1 MVELEHIKKK
11 LGGKEILKDVSL
23 QVNEGEVVAII
34 GPSGSGKTTL
44 LRTVNFLNPADSG
57 AISVDGYKVDA
68 GKHKH
73 REALRLRKKTGM
85 VFQGYNLFKNRT
97 VLQNVTEGLI
107 KVQKKPKAEAE
118 EIAIR
123 LLTQVRMDEKL
134 HSYPSQLSGGQQQR
148 VGICRALAASP
159 KVVLLD
165 EPTSA
170 LDPELVGE
178 ILDIIKEI
186 AKTGITML
194 IVTHEIAFAREI
206 ANRVVFMKD
215 GVIVEQGQAKEV
227 LEHPKNQETK
237 NFLKALLPERSIE
250 YVI

>member
-23 QVNEGEVVAII
+23 SVKEGEVVAII

-44 LRTVNFLNPADSG
+44 LRTVNFLNPADHG
-57 AISVDGYKVDA
+57 TVSVDGYKVDA
-68 GKHKH
+68 SRHKH
-73 REALRLRKKTGM
+73 REALTLRQKTGM
-85 VFQGYNLFKNRT
+85 VFQGYNLFQNRT

-107 KVQKKPKAEAE
+107 KVKKMKRPEAEA
-118 EIAIR
+118 IARR
-123 LLTQVRMDEKL
+123 LLKQVRMDEKEN
-134 HSYPSQLSGGQQQR
+134 SYPSQLSGGQQQR

-178 ILDIIKEI
+178 ILEIIKQI
-186 AKTGITML
+186 AETGITMI

-206 ANRVVFMKD
+206 ADTVVFMKD
-215 GVIVEQGQAKEV
+215 GVIVEQGNAKQI
-227 LEHPKNQETK
+227 LESPEKQETK
-237 NFLKALLPERSIE
+237 NFLRALLPERSIE

>member
-1 MVELEHIKKK
+1 M
-11 LGGKEILKDVSL
+11 SL
-23 QVNEGEVVAII
+23 SVKEGEVVAII

-44 LRTVNFLNPADSG
+44 LRTVNFLNPADHG
-57 AISVDGYKVDA
+57 TVTVDGFSVKAD
-68 GKHKH
+68 KHKH
-73 REALRLRKKTGM
+73 GEALKLRRKTGM
-85 VFQGYNLFKNRT
+85 VFQAYNLFQNKT

-107 KVQKKPKAEAE
+107 KVQKTKKEEANA
-118 EIAIR
+118 IALK
-123 LLTQVRMDEKL
+123 LLKQVRMDDRADA
-134 HSYPSQLSGGQQQR
+134 YPSQLSGGQQQR

-178 ILDIIKEI
+178 TLDIIKQI
-186 AKTGITML
+186 AKSGITMI
-194 IVTHEIAFAREI
+194 IVTHEIAFARDV
-206 ANRVVFMKD
+206 ADRVVFMKD
-215 GVIVEQGQAKEV
+215 GVIVEQGPAKEV
-227 LEHPKNQETK
+227 LEHPEKNETK